1 MKDQYKKKNQD
12 VDVKYVDNRW
22 SKRTKEEKIAII
34 SGCLSVIKYTGPNS
48 EHYWW
53 EIGAMINNEL
63 PGIEGLELWT
73 EWSKRD
79 PDYEHC
85 WDGGEDPCVARWY
98 ATWRNDGAR
107 YNMSHL
113 IELADDVDPDR
124 KRFKE
129 TGLDKL
135 IEDVEAIPLRYKE
148 EILDGEDL
156 IQRYMDID
164 SDPKKMKTLHCITK
178 RSIN

>member
-1 MKDQYKKKNQD
+1 
-12 VDVKYVDNRW
+12 
-22 SKRTKEEKIAII
+22 
-34 SGCLSVIKYTGPNS
+34 
-48 EHYWW
+48 
-53 EIGAMINNEL
+53 
-63 PGIEGLELWT
+63 
-73 EWSKRD
+73 
-79 PDYEHC
+79 
-85 WDGGEDPCVARWY
+85 
-98 ATWRNDGAR
+98 
-107 YNMSHL
+107 MSHL

-164 SDPKKMKTLHCITK
+164 SDPKNENPALHNQAVHKLRPSSPGNSLLIIAPISHQYRSLFGPVYLITLKQPLTIAILSSLVRLLHLLSTYLTSTSWCFFLY
-178 RSIN
+178 